1 MQQQSTEAH
10 TPVAK
15 GHTLS
20 CTTCRSRKVRCDHRK
35 PVCSGCEKHGEEC
48 VWPERRK
55 NSTRRE
61 KRLYQNIVAR
71 LAQME
76 HFVQELQGQ
85 EPARTSSSP
94 RRRPPAPDSSSAG
107 DVPKFP
113 AGIPAGPTTSYSISP
128 EQTTRS
134 TPSPASSSPKA
145 ARLYY
150 SGAASEG
157 TIGMAGSSSLFS
169 IEGIAKIDALVGDA
183 RFSDAV
189 QVLYR
194 RIGSAAPRRSI
205 DYAASE
211 RNYPFPTNDVVI
223 RCVNDFFQTV
233 NRGYMVLQESEVR
246 IAVQAYLYGRPPPGI
261 GWRMA
266 LNVVLLH
273 SLRKQD
279 WLSNSREHEKYLHN
293 ALALIPHAILQTP
306 NPMTIGALLSLTSYF
321 TFTGEN
327 HIAVSILAL
336 AAQFILLAGYHNPN
350 HPCALADDLRDDP
363 EARLHRRRLFWTAYL
378 LDHSLMLLIGK
389 PPLIADE
396 FLLDL
401 PDECPPDSY
410 GVYFFPGDVVLS
422 YFRERVRLARIQ
434 GRVYSRLYSNR
445 GGTTAA
451 ALESEISVLDAE
463 LQEWREGIPELARPA
478 EESLGVGGAEM
489 SDGDLRRFLSLSILH
504 FSYFQ
509 LVVAV
514 HSAAF
519 RLPPPED
526 EDEAEGVRPSVALC
540 VNAARAAISLL
551 RYQQLQHPFTIYLLY
566 QVAWSVDILFV
577 NILENRTSPE
587 AHCDLALLR
596 TVLDYFET
604 LDPRREQVASY
615 HVVKALCEVASSV
628 VVDGSPG
635 SSTGEAMTPEC
646 ASVFG
651 SMGVSVPTDP
661 SSVMSPELDMGGY
674 WGNISFSGH
683 DWLSSG
689 FLQTTDMNVPMGS
702 TYTGPVVGGR
712 G

>member
-1 MQQQSTEAH
+1 
-10 TPVAK
+10 
-15 GHTLS
+15 
-20 CTTCRSRKVRCDHRK
+20 
-35 PVCSGCEKHGEEC
+35 
-48 VWPERRK
+48 
-55 NSTRRE
+55 
-61 KRLYQNIVAR
+61 
-71 LAQME
+71 ME
-76 HFVQELQGQ
+76 HFVKELQGQ
-85 EPARTSSSP
+85 DQHQPARTSSP
-94 RRRPPAPDSSSAG
+94 RRRPPAAPDFSSSSSAG
-107 DVPKFP
+107 GVSKFP
-113 AGIPAGPTTSYSISP
+113 AEIPAGPKTSYSISP
-128 EQTTRS
+128 EQSTRS
-134 TPSPASSSPKA
+134 TPSPASQSSPRA

-189 QVLYR
+189 RVLYQ

-279 WLSNSREHEKYLHN
+279 WLNNSREHERYLHN

-336 AAQFILLAGYHNPN
+336 AAQFILLAGYHNPS
-350 HPCALADDLRDDP
+350 HPCALADDPRDDP
-363 EARLHRRRLFWTAYL
+363 EARLHRRRLFWTAYV

-410 GVYFFPGDVVLS
+410 GVYFFPGDVALS

-445 GGTTAA
+445 GGHASAA
-451 ALESEISVLDAE
+451 ALESEIAVLDAE
-463 LQEWREGIPELARPA
+463 LQEWREGIPEVVRP
-478 EESLGVGGAEM
+478 GAEAEAEGM

-628 VVDGSPG
+628 VADGSPG
-635 SSTGEAMTPEC
+635 SSTGDAMTPEC
-646 ASVFG
+646 ASVLS

-661 SSVMSPELDMGGY
+661 SSSVVSPELDMGGY

-689 FLQTTDMNVPMGS
+689 FLQMTDMNIPMGS
-702 TYTGPVVGGR
+702 AYTGPVVGGR